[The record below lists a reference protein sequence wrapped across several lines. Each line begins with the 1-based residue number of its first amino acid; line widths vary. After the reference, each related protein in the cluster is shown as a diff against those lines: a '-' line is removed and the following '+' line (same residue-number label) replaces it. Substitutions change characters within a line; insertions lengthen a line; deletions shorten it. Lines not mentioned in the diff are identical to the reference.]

1 MQPEI
6 EEWEFPMV
14 SEYSDLD
21 EYTITE
27 DVLSPSLLPR
37 LSTCA
42 VSYHT
47 YVDLPLVKFVVSRP
61 LESVYFDV
69 LDCPG
74 LPVEEVVEHLGGC
87 CKTLRHLTFCY
98 RIPEDQHSSFA
109 KDIIETISQWLPQLK
124 TLYFWQE
131 AISVKVWITFLSL
144 TLFYLIL
151 YSNRNFPKPR
161 MHCRD
166 SPN

>member
-1 MQPEI
+1 MSTPSPRTFSPPHYYRDSQLALSAI
-6 EEWEFPMV
+6 ILTSTFLSSNSWFPV
-14 SEYSDLD
+14 G
-21 EYTITE
+21 
-27 DVLSPSLLPR
+27 
-37 LSTCA
+37 
-42 VSYHT
+42 
-47 YVDLPLVKFVVSRP
+47 SRP
-61 LESVYFDV
+61 LESLYFDV